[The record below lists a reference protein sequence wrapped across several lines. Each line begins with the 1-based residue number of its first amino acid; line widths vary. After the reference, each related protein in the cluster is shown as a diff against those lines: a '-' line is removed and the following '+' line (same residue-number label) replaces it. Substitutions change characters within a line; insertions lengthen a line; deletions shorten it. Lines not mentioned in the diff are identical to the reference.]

1 MKKGLLLFALLAMLT
16 APAMAA
22 PRDDDPRGGRDL
34 ISRIVRLVK
43 NVIRAF
49 DDGIVPMPPH
59 P

>member
-16 APAMAA
+16 APAMAS
-22 PRDDDPRGGRDL
+22 PRDDDPRGGRDV

-43 NVIRAF
+43 QAVRAF
-49 DDGIVPMPPH
+49 EDGIVPMPPH